1 MLDEL
6 RIQNLGV
13 IADATLPLAPG
24 LTCITGETGAGKTMV
39 VAGLGLLFG
48 GRASRAPIG
57 AQRTLVE
64 GRLILGEDARRLRE
78 RALEAGAELEDGELL
93 LARSVSAEGR
103 SRAWVGGRA
112 SPVGV
117 LSELGELAISVHG
130 QSDQMRLLH
139 AGEQRAALD
148 RFAGPDHGET
158 HDAYRAVYIELN
170 ECAAELSRLRASA
183 RDMAR
188 EADMLRLGLQEIT
201 AVDPQEGEDAE
212 LAEEARRLQNAET
225 LRLAAATAHTAL
237 TGDPVTGDGGSA
249 DAVGAAARVLE
260 HDAADDPKLGEF
272 AERLSEAGALLSE
285 TAVDLSRYLG
295 ELDADPARLEEIYQ
309 RQAALK
315 SLYRKYAEDLPG
327 VLAWAENAAKRLGE
341 LDVSDDRVAELE
353 ARHGELAVRAGE
365 LAARLRASR
374 LSAAERFSAAVS
386 AELAGLAMPHA
397 AVTAAVEPRP
407 AGRGGVDLVV
417 DTTISGASEDGADD
431 VELLLRPHPGAV
443 PAALNKGASGGELSR
458 VMLAIEVV
466 FAGIG
471 GPPVLVFD
479 EVDAGVGGRAAVE
492 IGRCLAKLARRYQVL
507 VVTHLPQV
515 AAFADRH
522 LVVSKDTSGA
532 VTVSGVRVVDD
543 AARAREL
550 ARMLAGMPDSHLGVA
565 HAEELL
571 AEAAKMKS

>member
-1 MLDEL
+1 MDEL

-48 GRASRAPIG
+48 GRASRAPLG
-57 AQRTLVE
+57 KDKALVE
-64 GRLILGEDARRLRE
+64 GRFMVGEGALELRE
-78 RALEAGAELEDGELL
+78 RAIEAGAELEDGELL
-93 LARSVSAEGR
+93 LSRSVSAEGR

-112 SPVGV
+112 APVGV

-130 QSDQMRLLH
+130 QSDQMRLLQP
-139 AGEQRAALD
+139 AEQRAALD
-148 RFAGPDHGET
+148 RFAGADHGKILE
-158 HDAYRAVYIELN
+158 AYRAAYLELGA
-170 ECAAELSRLRASA
+170 CTAELSRLRTSA
-183 RDMAR
+183 REMAR
-188 EADMLRLGLQEIT
+188 EADMLRLGLDEIN
-201 AVDPQEGEDAE
+201 AVEPREGEDAE
-212 LAEEARRLQNAET
+212 LAEEARRLQNAES

-237 TGDPVTGDGGSA
+237 NGDPTTGDGGAA
-249 DAVGAAARVLE
+249 DTVGVAARALE
-260 HDAADDPKLGEF
+260 HDAADDPKLAEF

-285 TAVDLSRYLG
+285 AAVDLSRYLD
-295 ELDADPARLEEIYQ
+295 ELEADPTRLEEIYG

-327 VLAWAENAAKRLGE
+327 VLAWAENAGKRLGE
-341 LDVSDDRVAELE
+341 LDVSDERVSELE
-353 ARHGELAVRAGE
+353 TRCTELSARAGE
-365 LAARLRASR
+365 LAAQLRASR
-374 LSAAERFSAAVS
+374 LAAAERFSEAVS
-386 AELAGLAMPHA
+386 SELKGLAMPHA
-397 AVTAAVEPRP
+397 AVTASVVPRP

-417 DTTISGASEDGADD
+417 ETGVSGASEDGADE
-431 VELLLRPHPGAV
+431 VELLLRPHPGAA
-443 PAALNKGASGGELSR
+443 PAGLHKGASGGELSR

-466 FAGIG
+466 FAEIG

-543 AARAREL
+543 AERAREL

-571 AEAAKMKS
+571 AEAAKMKA

>member
-13 IADATLPLAPG
+13 IADATLPLSPG

-57 AQRTLVE
+57 VEKALVE
-64 GRLILGEDARRLRE
+64 GRFVVGEGALELRE
-78 RALEAGAELEDGELL
+78 RAIEAGADLEDGELL

-112 SPVGV
+112 APVGV

-130 QSDQMRLLH
+130 QSDQMRLLQP
-139 AGEQRAALD
+139 AEQRAALD
-148 RFAGPDHGET
+148 RFAGADHGKLLV
-158 HDAYRAVYIELN
+158 AYRAVHAELG
-170 ECAAELSRLRASA
+170 ECAAELTRLRTGA
-183 RDMAR
+183 REMAR
-188 EADMLRLGLQEIT
+188 EADMLRLGLEEIT
-201 AVDPQEGEDAE
+201 AVDPQEGEDTA
-212 LAEEARRLQNAET
+212 LADEARRLANAET
-225 LRLAAATAHTAL
+225 LRLAAATAHQTL
-237 TGDPVTGDGGSA
+237 TGDPSTGDGGAA
-249 DAVGAAARVLE
+249 DIVGTAARALE
-260 HDAADDPKLGEF
+260 HESTDDAKLAEF
-272 AERLSEAGALLSE
+272 AERLSEAGALLAE
-285 TAVDLSRYLG
+285 AAVDLSSYLDD
-295 ELDADPARLEEIYQ
+295 LAADPTRLEEIYQ

-315 SLYRKYAEDLPG
+315 SLFRKYAEDLPG
-327 VLAWAENAAKRLGE
+327 VLAWAENATKRLGE
-341 LDVSDDRVAELE
+341 LDVSDERVNELE
-353 ARHGELAVRAGE
+353 ARQSELTARAGE
-365 LAARLRASR
+365 LASQVRASR
-374 LSAAERFSAAVS
+374 LAAAERFSEAVS
-386 AELAGLAMPHA
+386 TELKSLAMPHA
-397 AVTAAVEPRP
+397 SVTASVEPRP
-407 AGRGGVDLVV
+407 AGRGSVDLVV
-417 DTTISGASEDGADD
+417 DATVSGATEDGADE
-431 VELLLRPHPGAV
+431 VELLLRPHPGAI
-443 PAALNKGASGGELSR
+443 PAALHKGASGGELSR

-466 FAGIG
+466 FAEIG

-479 EVDAGVGGRAAVE
+479 EVDAGVGGGAAIE

-522 LVVSKDTSGA
+522 LVVSKDTSGS

-571 AEAAKMKS
+571 AQAAKMKG